1 MSPKSFSK
9 KEKSKSQVMMIKK
22 SFRYLKA
29 KRDVFCLSCAKAVG
43 QGDHIAPSDKKRLS
57 VSLF

>member
-22 SFRYLKA
+22 SIRYLKA
-29 KRDVFCLSCAKAVG
+29 KRDVFAFPVQKLWVRV
-43 QGDHIAPSDKKRLS
+43 IT
-57 VSLF
+57 